1 MSEHSISINTR
12 RENTLAVATGGICVA
27 VAFVLSL
34 ITVYKIPQGGS
45 VTPASMLPIFFFA
58 LCFGPAWGLGAAFLF
73 SLLQL
78 IGGYFMLPVQVL
90 LDYTV
95 AFTVLGIA
103 GFFAAP
109 KEKRLQ
115 KRSILGK
122 LSLVSF
128 DKMIISVVLGVT
140 LRMFSHVL
148 SGVIFFAEYAGD
160 QNPWIYSIIYN
171 GSYLLPEL
179 IITLMLL
186 LAVRLSFRIGRPKK

>member
-1 MSEHSISINTR
+1 MSEQSISINTR

-34 ITVYKIPQGGS
+34 ITVYKMPQGGS

-58 LCFGPAWGLGAAFLF
+58 LCFGPAWGLGAAFIF

-78 IGGYFMLPVQVL
+78 IGGFFVMPVQVL

-95 AFTVLGIA
+95 AFTVLGVA

-109 KEKRLQ
+109 KEMRLQ
-115 KRSILGK
+115 KRSIIGK
-122 LSLVSF
+122 LSLVSPV
-128 DKMIISVVLGVT
+128 MMLIGVVLGIA
-140 LRMFSHVL
+140 LRMLCHVL
-148 SGVIFFAEYAGD
+148 SGVIFFAEFAGE

-171 GSYLLPEL
+171 GSYLFPEL
-179 IITLMLL
+179 IITVLFLL
-186 LAVRLSFRIGRPKK
+186 SLIVSFRIGVRKK

>member
-34 ITVYKIPQGGS
+34 ITVYKMPQGGS

-148 SGVIFFAEYAGD
+148 SGVIFFAEYAGE

>member
-1 MSEHSISINTR
+1 MSEHSFSINTR
-12 RENTLAVATGGICVA
+12 RENTLAVATGGVCVA

-34 ITVYKIPQGGS
+34 VKYTMPQGGS
-45 VTPASMLPIFFFA
+45 ITPASMLPIFFFA
-58 LCFGPAWGLGAAFLF
+58 LCFGPVWGFGAAFIY

-78 IGGYFMLPVQVL
+78 IGGYFVMPVQVL

-186 LAVRLSFRIGRPKK
+186 LAVRLSFRLGRPKK

>member
-1 MSEHSISINTR
+1 MFEHFISINTR

-34 ITVYKIPQGGS
+34 ITVYKMPQGGS

>member
-34 ITVYKIPQGGS
+34 ITVYKMPQGGS

-109 KEKRLQ
+109 KEKRQ
-115 KRSILGK
+115 QTTSILGK
-122 LSLVSF
+122 LSLISLNR
-128 DKMIISVVLGVT
+128 MIVSVVLGVT

>member
-34 ITVYKIPQGGS
+34 ITVYKMPQGGS